1 MPKYRD
7 KLIQSLNIFEAEE
20 EVLSL
25 DSEIS
30 IHDKLYYQN
39 DAPEIDDASYD
50 RLRRRLEGLVQ
61 RFPELTKIS
70 PTLRRVGTAPSPSF
84 SSLLAIVH
92 ADCHHRWLI
101 ENDALI
107 FNINQRIFCAEIN
120 RQIV

>member
-7 KLIQSLNIFEAEE
+7 KPVQSLNIFEAEE

-39 DAPEIDDASYD
+39 DATEIDDASYD

-61 RFPELTKIS
+61 RFPE
-70 PTLRRVGTAPSPSF
+70 
-84 SSLLAIVH
+84 
-92 ADCHHRWLI
+92 
-101 ENDALI
+101 
-107 FNINQRIFCAEIN
+107 
-120 RQIV
+120 

>member
-7 KLIQSLNIFEAEE
+7 KPVQSLNIFEAEE

-61 RFPELTKIS
+61 RFPAVSYTHLTL
-70 PTLRRVGTAPSPSF
+70 PTKA
-84 SSLLAIVH
+84 
-92 ADCHHRWLI
+92 
-101 ENDALI
+101 
-107 FNINQRIFCAEIN
+107 
-120 RQIV
+120 